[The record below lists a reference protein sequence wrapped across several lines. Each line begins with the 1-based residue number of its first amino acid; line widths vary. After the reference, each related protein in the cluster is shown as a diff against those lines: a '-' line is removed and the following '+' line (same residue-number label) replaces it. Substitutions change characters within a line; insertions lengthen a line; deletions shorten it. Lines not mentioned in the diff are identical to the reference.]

1 MKKDYSK
8 RSRLGFW
15 FLRKVLVENG
25 HTSLVGDFEEIYSH
39 IAKKDGTFKA
49 LCWYWGQ
56 IIKSMPS
63 YIKNSILWSVIMFKN
78 YFKIALRNIFKHKG
92 ISLIN
97 VFGLA
102 VGMTCAILIFLWVNQ
117 QFSYDQWQHNKDK
130 MYRLES
136 ETWVVMPPY
145 LGETVRVFPEV
156 ERMVRFNFWVEPTLK
171 YEENNFTVTDFA
183 YADSTVF
190 QIFNFNFLVGDPNSA
205 LERPNSIVLTK
216 TISQGLFGA
225 EEPLGKVIKMNNEY
239 EYTVTGVIE
248 DVKKLH
254 MNINALASVT
264 DIIRRAGNDNFLT
277 SRNYNFSIYVKLT
290 PNVNVADLEEKINTR
305 ATEVDKYNG
314 NKLILRPFNDIYFA
328 NYLQHEKNTKHGN
341 MNLVIV
347 FSVIAVLILGIAC
360 INFINLTVAK
370 TSTREKEI
378 AVRKVAGAMK
388 RSIQTQFFGETFIIV
403 AIAFLFALIFI
414 RLFLPN
420 FNQLTGEEIYLGS
433 INLKLVLI
441 FSGILF
447 FTAFISGIYPAFY
460 LSVLQ
465 PVAIFKGKSKKGR
478 KDSILS
484 KMLIALQFAISI
496 FLIISAFTVV
506 KQMRFM
512 QNKKLGIN
520 HEHVLTANLRGDR
533 FRGDAEKVLSSKNA
547 FKERLKSNQS
557 VQGVTYLNQ
566 LPGKITNT
574 WSLFVTDQNDL
585 TPFRVINADPDFVDL
600 MGIEIVDGRNLSYK
614 ISADLTYR
622 FLLNEEAVKRMQFDN
637 PIASSLNSGRFEI
650 VGVVKDFHYN
660 SLHSQIEPM
669 AISWNT
675 WTRRACIKCS
685 GFNIDETINHIKNV
699 YHEFC
704 PGFAFEY
711 DFLDQTFA
719 QQYHAEKRL
728 EELLKYF
735 VGLAIFLS
743 CLGLFALTAFVAE
756 RKTKEIGIRKV
767 LGSTNSGIVVL
778 LSKTFTKWVIAAN
791 LISWPIAYFVLDK
804 WLQNFAYHINISVV
818 IFMLSAVLALLIA
831 LLTVGFQAVKASLMN
846 PVDSL
851 RYE

>member
-1 MKKDYSK
+1 MKEKQSK

-15 FLRKVLVENG
+15 FLRKILVENG
-25 HTSLVGDFEEIYSH
+25 HSSLAGDFEEIYST
-39 IAKKDGTFKA
+39 IAKEEGTFRA

-56 IIKSMPS
+56 IIKSTPS
-63 YIKNSILWSVIMFKN
+63 YIKNSILWSAIMLKN
-78 YFKIALRNIFKHKG
+78 YFKIALRNLIKHKG
-92 ISLIN
+92 ISFIN

-102 VGMTCAILIFLWVNQ
+102 VGMTCTILIFLWVNQ
-117 QFSYDQWQHNKDK
+117 QFSYDQWQNNKDE

-136 ETWVVMPPY
+136 ETWVVMPPF
-145 LGETVRVFPEV
+145 LGETAKVFPEV
-156 ERMVRFNFWVEPTLK
+156 EQMVRFYFWVEPTLK
-171 YEENNFTVTDFA
+171 YKENNFTVTDFA
-183 YADSTVF
+183 YVDSTVF
-190 QIFNFNFLVGDPNSA
+190 QIFNFNFLVGDPGTA
-205 LERPNSIVLTK
+205 LLRPNSVVLTK
-216 TISQGLFGA
+216 SIALGLFGN
-225 EEPLGKVIKMNNEY
+225 EGPLGKVIKMNNVND
-239 EYTVTGVIE
+239 YTVTGVIE

-254 MNINALASVT
+254 MNINAFASVT
-264 DIIRRAGNDNFLT
+264 DITRRAGNDNFLT
-277 SRNYNFSIYVKLT
+277 SRNNNFSIYVQVA
-290 PNVNVADLEEKINTR
+290 PNVNVADLEQKINTR
-305 ATEVDKYNG
+305 ASEVDKYNG
-314 NKLILRPFNDIYFA
+314 DKLILRPFNDIYFA
-328 NYLQHEKNTKHGN
+328 NNLLHESHTKHGN
-341 MNLVIV
+341 MNLVII

-370 TSTREKEI
+370 TSKREKEI

-403 AIAFLFALIFI
+403 AISFLFALIFI
-414 RLFLPN
+414 NLFLPN
-420 FNQLTGEEIYLGS
+420 FNTFTGEEIHLSS
-433 INLKLVLI
+433 INLKIVLI
-441 FSGILF
+441 FSSVLL

-465 PVAIFKGKSKKGR
+465 PAAIFKGKSKKGR

-484 KMLIALQFAISI
+484 KMLIAFQFAISI

-520 HEHVLTANLRGDR
+520 HEHVLTTNIRGDR
-533 FRGDAEKVLSSKNA
+533 FSGDAEKVLSSKNA
-547 FKERLKSNQS
+547 FKERLKSNHS

-600 MGIEIVDGRNLSYK
+600 MEIEIVEGRNFSYEM
-614 ISADLTYR
+614 SADLNNR
-622 FLLNEEAVKRMQFDN
+622 FLINEEAVKQMQFDN
-637 PIASSLNSGRFEI
+637 PTTSSLNSGRFEI

-669 AISWNT
+669 AIAWNT
-675 WTRRACIKCS
+675 YQRRACIKFS

-699 YHEFC
+699 YNEFC
-704 PGFAFEY
+704 PDFAFEY
-711 DFLDQTFA
+711 DFLDQSFA
-719 QQYHAEKRL
+719 KQYNSEKQL
-728 EELLKYF
+728 ESLIKYF
-735 VGLAIFLS
+735 VGLAIILS

-767 LGSTNSGIVVL
+767 LGSSNSGIVVL

-791 LISWPIAYFVLDK
+791 VISWPIAYFILDK
-804 WLQNFAYHINISVV
+804 WLQNFAYHINIGLAVFVV
-818 IFMLSAVLALLIA
+818 SALFALVIA
-831 LLTVGFQAVKASLMN
+831 LLTVGFQAIKASLMN
-846 PVDSL
+846 PIDAL

>member
-1 MKKDYSK
+1 MKKNQSK
-8 RSRLGFW
+8 RSKLGFW
-15 FLRKVLVENG
+15 FLRKMLVENG
-25 HTSLVGDFEEIYSH
+25 HSSLAGDFEEIYST
-39 IAKKDGTFKA
+39 IAKDEGTFRA
-49 LCWYWGQ
+49 ICWYWGQ
-56 IIKSMPS
+56 IIKSTPS
-63 YIKNSILWSVIMFKN
+63 YLKNSILWSAIMFKN
-78 YFKIALRNIFKHKG
+78 YFKIALRNLIKHKG
-92 ISLIN
+92 ISFIN

-102 VGMTCAILIFLWVNQ
+102 VGMTCTILIFLWVNQ
-117 QFSYDQWQHNKDK
+117 QFSYDQWQKNKDS

-156 ERMVRFNFWVEPTLK
+156 EQMVRFYFWVEPTLK
-171 YEENNFTVTDFA
+171 YQENHFTVTDFA
-183 YADSTVF
+183 FVDSTVF
-190 QIFNFNFLVGDPNSA
+190 QIFNFDFLVGDPNTA
-205 LERPNSIVLTK
+205 LEDPNSIVLTQ
-216 TISQGLFGA
+216 TIAQGLFGN
-225 EEPLGKVIKMNNEY
+225 EDPLGKMIKMNNEVDFI
-239 EYTVTGVIE
+239 VTGVIE

-254 MNINALASVT
+254 MNINAFASVT
-264 DIIRRAGNDNFLT
+264 DITRRAGNDDFLKD
-277 SRNYNFSIYVKLT
+277 RNYNFSIYVKLA
-290 PNVNVADLEEKINTR
+290 PNVNVTDLEQKINTR
-305 ATEVDKYNG
+305 ASDIDKYNG

-328 NYLQHEKNTKHGN
+328 NNLQHEKNTKHGN

-388 RSIQTQFFGETFIIV
+388 RSIQSQFFGETFIIV
-403 AIAFLFALIFI
+403 AIAFLVALIFI
-414 RLFLPN
+414 QLVLHN
-420 FNQLTGEEIYLGS
+420 FNTLTGEEINLGK
-433 INLKLVLI
+433 INLEMVLI
-441 FSGILF
+441 LTGVLF

-465 PVAIFKGKSKKGR
+465 PAAIFKGKSKKGR

-484 KMLIALQFAISI
+484 KLLIAFQFAISI
-496 FLIISAFTVV
+496 FLIISAFTVI
-506 KQMRFM
+506 KQMQYM

-520 HEHVLTANLRGDR
+520 HEHILTTTVRGDK
-533 FRGDAEKVLSSKNA
+533 FDGDAEKILSSKNA
-547 FKERLKSNQS
+547 FKERLKSNPS
-557 VQGVTYLNQ
+557 IKGVTFLNQ

-574 WSLFVTDQNDL
+574 WGMFVTDQNDR
-585 TPFRVINADPDFVDL
+585 TPFKVINADPDFVDL
-600 MGIEIVDGRNLSYK
+600 MEIEVVDGRNFSYE
-614 ISADLTYR
+614 IPADRSQR
-622 FLLNEEAVKRMQFDN
+622 FLINEEAVKQLEFDD
-637 PIASSLNSGRFEI
+637 PTASSLNSGRFEI

-669 AISWNT
+669 AIVWNISF
-675 WTRRACIKCS
+675 RRACIKFS
-685 GFNIDETINHIKNV
+685 GSNVDETISHIKNV
-699 YHEFC
+699 YNEFC

-728 EELLKYF
+728 EALIKYF

-743 CLGLFALTAFVAE
+743 CLGLFALTAFVAQ

-767 LGSTNSGIVVL
+767 LGSSNSGIVVL

-791 LISWPIAYFVLDK
+791 LISWPIAYFVLK
-804 WLQNFAYHINISVV
+804 SWLQNFAYHININLF
-818 IFMLSAVLALLIA
+818 IFALSAVFALLIA
-831 LLTVGFQAVKASLMN
+831 LLTVGFQAIKAALMN